1 MSEPLSEERLAELVK
16 QFVDSERVWDM
27 SFGQLARTG
36 IELAREVK
44 RQRAELAARDAEN
57 ERLRAVLADIA
68 YNTSTSIPFAAP
80 PETYI
85 VGQLRSCIG
94 RAARALRPEPASCHA
109 MRDGDCA
116 WEGCPQDRDGEPA
129 RSGRHCPLDTERDS

>member
-1 MSEPLSEERLAELVK
+1 MSEPLNEERLAFLEHEANRNVHTWGYLL
-16 QFVDSERVWDM
+16 SEALTEIDRR
-27 SFGQLARTG
+27 A
-36 IELAREVK
+36 
-44 RQRAELAARDAEN
+44 AELAAKDAEN
-57 ERLRAVLADIA
+57 ERLRAALADIA